1 MDHKLW
7 IDAIQ
12 KSPTAGY
19 LTKFLTLAE
28 SMHVRESSDLEDLSA
43 RDLRDL
49 AILLLDGLRDHPAG
63 VMLRQLSGERVSD
76 PSWVV
81 MSATAVRCL
90 KRLLA
95 KAIDQADDKNLWK
108 QVEKFIST
116 NSRNQCADTP
126 FSQFEAFVANSSEH
140 RKDVDHLMREELG
153 QIHVDIPCLLQT
165 FFPSS
170 VDGLKRSS
178 ESFFKKCRRG
188 RTPRYKDDSWTNWP
202 AGAVEKEVFRW
213 LKRFC
218 KKLEKFAR
226 RSRPDVPRR
235 RRLLGTRKE
244 TIDDDGVTKKRLDV
258 GFVDASYPKRGSK
271 DGEHP
276 WPQLLV
282 PGGLK
287 RDPLAD
293 SASEAWHDLAM
304 CAGKMLLAQAT
315 RRFAVGFTICGTLM
329 RVWVFDRLGGIAS
342 QQIDI
347 NKEPVQFIKVMLGFL
362 WMSEEDLG
370 FDPTIKITDG
380 KPSIEIERNGRSE
393 CIVIDGLIIRMRCM
407 VGRAT
412 TCWKGHV
419 KDHPETPLVIKDSWQ
434 PSERDEEGEMLKLAT
449 GRNVVNV
456 ARYYH
461 HETVTIGGMI
471 DDVRN
476 CVRRGLDTTTAS
488 NYQQRLS
495 HDSSGPTSKELPM
508 RRKSTRTSTKRRFDQ
523 RGSSLPPSKKTC
535 ARSLRITATE
545 PPNIVHRRIIVQD
558 YGKAIYKASSR
569 KALLACLEGCIKGHK
584 SLYDNGLLH
593 RDISINNLMINEDR
607 DNPSRK
613 SFLIDL
619 DFAINTEVEM
629 APGAQGRTG
638 TTIFMAIGLLRG
650 DEHSFMHDLES
661 FFWVLF
667 WICIH
672 YEGPGKS
679 IEPTRYEYWDH
690 LSDIELS
697 CIKLGVISDTKFRNP
712 EKLDFTPYY
721 QPLIPHVCKLRN
733 VVFPGGNPRDKPLPE
748 LYSMMLRVI
757 REAQKD
763 PVVLA
768 E

>member
-1 MDHKLW
+1 MDQLF
-7 IDAIQ
+7 IDAIEHN
-12 KSPTAGY
+12 PTAGY
-19 LTKFLTLAE
+19 LNVFRQEAE
-28 SMHVRESSDLEDLSA
+28 KMGVRHSGDLDNLGK
-43 RDLRDL
+43 RNLRGL
-49 AILLLDGLRDHPAG
+49 VILLFDGLENHPAG
-63 VMLRQLSGERVSD
+63 KTLRLSHA
-76 PSWVV
+76 SW
-81 MSATAVRCL
+81 RL
-90 KRLLA
+90 KAFTTPLSSLRPLLSR
-95 KAIDQADDKNLWK
+95 AIDGADDKDLWRKVKKAIVTTSQNL
-108 QVEKFIST
+108 
-116 NSRNQCADTP
+116 CADTP
-126 FSQFEAFVANSSEH
+126 FSHNDAFVADSLEH
-140 RKDVDHLMREELG
+140 RKDVDHLMREGLG
-153 QIHVDIPCLLQT
+153 QIHVDIPHLLQA
-165 FFPSS
+165 FFPRS
-170 VDGLKRSS
+170 VDGLKRTSK
-178 ESFFKKCRRG
+178 SFFKKCRRG
-188 RTPRYKDDSWTNWP
+188 RTPRYKDGSWTNWP
-202 AGAVEKEVFRW
+202 VGAVEKEVFRW

-226 RSRPDVPRR
+226 RSRPDVPHQ

-244 TIDDDGVTKKRLDV
+244 TIDDDGLTKKRLDV

-276 WPQLLV
+276 WPQILV

-293 SASEAWHDLAM
+293 SASEVWHDLAM

-315 RRFAVGFTICGTLM
+315 RRFVVGFTICGTLM

-342 QQIDI
+342 EQIDV
-347 NKEPVQFIKVMLGFL
+347 NKEPVQFIEVMLGFL

-370 FDPTIKITDG
+370 FDPTIKIIDG
-380 KPSIEIERNGRSE
+380 EPSIEIERNGRSE
-393 CIVIDGLIIRMRCM
+393 CIVIDGLIIRSCCM

-412 TCWKGHV
+412 TCWKAHV
-419 KDHPETPLVIKDSWQ
+419 KDHLETPLVIKDSWQ
-434 PSERDEEGEMLKLAT
+434 PSERDEEGEMLKQAT
-449 GRNVVNV
+449 SRNVVNV

-461 HETVTIGGMI
+461 HETVKISGMI
-471 DDVRN
+471 DDV
-476 CVRRGLDTTTAS
+476 CHCIRRGLDTTTAS

-495 HDSSGPTSKELPM
+495 HDFSGSTSKELPT
-508 RRKSTRTSTKRRFDQ
+508 RRTSTRTSTKRRFDQ
-523 RGSSLPPSKKTC
+523 IGSALPPSKKTC
-535 ARSLRITATE
+535 VGSLRMNATE

-558 YGKAIYKASSR
+558 YGKAIYKAGSR

-584 SLYDNGLLH
+584 SLYDNGVLH
-593 RDISINNLMINEDR
+593 RDISINNMMINEDP

-619 DFAINTEVEM
+619 DFAINTEREK
-629 APGAQGRTG
+629 PSGAQGRTG

-690 LSDIELS
+690 LSDMELS

-712 EKLDFTPYY
+712 ETLEFTPYF
-721 QPLIPHVCKLRN
+721 QPLIPHVCKLRK
-733 VVFPGGNPRDKPLPE
+733 VVFPGGNPRDEPLPK

-763 PVVLA
+763 PAVLA